1 MKGNQQR
8 QLLVY
13 LAAFATLAV
22 IGVTIVLA
30 TRSFVRFL
38 VLAMLIVAGL
48 LLTVGW
54 HTRMF
59 AYRCR
64 ICGHEF
70 EVSFWTDLFSP
81 HWPSRDGGWKYLKC
95 PACRR
100 RTKAIVIEK
109 AKTVRT

>member
-1 MKGNQQR
+1 MKRNQQR

-13 LAAFATLAV
+13 LAAFAVLAV
-22 IGVTIVLA
+22 IGFAVLLA
-30 TRSFVRFL
+30 TGSFVR
-38 VLAMLIVAGL
+38 VLALVMLIATGL
-48 LLTVGW
+48 LLIVDW
-54 HTRMF
+54 HARTF

-70 EVSFWTDLFSP
+70 EISFWTDLFNP

-109 AKTVRT
+109 AKTART

>member
-13 LAAFATLAV
+13 SAAFAALAV
-22 IGVTIVLA
+22 IGVIILLA
-30 TRSFVRFL
+30 TWSFVRVL
-38 VLAMLIVAGL
+38 ALAMLIVAGL

-54 HTRMF
+54 HAGMF

-64 ICGHEF
+64 VCGHEF

-81 HWPSRDGGWKYLKC
+81 HWPSRDGGWKYLEC
-95 PACRR
+95 PACWR

>member
-1 MKGNQQR
+1 MKWNQQR
-8 QLLVY
+8 QLLIY
-13 LAAFATLAV
+13 LATFALAV
-22 IGVTIVLA
+22 TGFAVLLA
-30 TRSFVRFL
+30 TRSFVRSL
-38 VLAMLIVAGL
+38 ALAMLIVAGL
-48 LLTVGW
+48 LLTVDW
-54 HTRMF
+54 HARTF

-70 EVSFWTDLFSP
+70 EVSFWTDLFNP